1 MAARTYS
8 FKDVTFA
15 FNSPLPGVGNYV
27 SSGQVGLG
35 SLQVEMAAERTVHDR
50 AADGQIMVSALAGDD
65 GAIAIEVQQ
74 TSDIHA
80 FLLLW
85 FNSLKAAMD
94 AGDVSNWASATV
106 TIRSVTDGTEHYG
119 RGVSPSKIPPKPY
132 AAQGQKVTWHLM
144 CADLQTS
151 TYAA

>member
-8 FKDVTFA
+8 FKDVSYA
-15 FNSPLPGVGNYV
+15 FNSPAAGSYV
-27 SSGQVGLG
+27 SAGQVGLG
-35 SLQVEMAAERTVHDR
+35 GIQVMMAAERTVHDR
-50 AADGQIMVSALAGDD
+50 AADGNIMVSALAGDD
-65 GAIAIEVQQ
+65 GSISLEVQQ

-85 FNSLKAAMD
+85 WNLLKTAMD

-106 TIRSVTDGTEHYG
+106 MIRSLTDGTEHYA
-119 RGVSPSKIPPKPY
+119 RGVSPQKIPDKPY

-144 CADLQTS
+144 CADLQTT